1 MTDALAT
8 PSPATTKDLR
18 SFGFTFG
25 GVALL
30 FGAVL
35 MWRGRPSG
43 PWFLGASA
51 LFFLVGGFAPGLLR
65 PAFAP
70 WMKFAEILG
79 HINTRILL
87 GLFYVVG
94 ITPTGL
100 LMRVEAR
107 TPWVGRSSSRARP
120 HTGRSPRPTR
130 KAHATSTASSERP
143 ARRRSVVIVQNIDAR

>member
-1 MTDALAT
+1 MTDALTT
-8 PSPATTKDLR
+8 PPPATTKDLR

-100 LMRVEAR
+100 LMRAGGKDPMGR
-107 TPWVGRSSSRARP
+107 TFKQKGTSSYWTKPTP
-120 HTGRSPRPTR
+120 HAEGTR
-130 KAHATSTASSERP
+130 HFDR
-143 ARRRSVVIVQNIDAR
+143 QF